1 MYSGT
6 RRRSWITSR
15 PPCQYD
21 LSFPSIRFPTQTR
34 LARFQIKSFEQ
45 EAVVFDTASGDTHY
59 LVPFSV
65 VLLQLVQS
73 NPGMTLDEMHG
84 ALASRLSLG
93 VGSDLVYQTDLALA
107 SLRQIGL
114 LETP

>member
-1 MYSGT
+1 
-6 RRRSWITSR
+6 
-15 PPCQYD
+15 
-21 LSFPSIRFPTQTR
+21 

-59 LVPFSV
+59 LAPFNM
-65 VLLQLVQS
+65 VLFQLIQG
-73 NPGMTLDEMHG
+73 NPGMTLDEMHV

-93 VGSDLVYQTDLALA
+93 IGPDLVHQTEQALA
-107 SLRQIGL
+107 SLRRIGL

>member
-1 MYSGT
+1 M
-6 RRRSWITSR
+6 
-15 PPCQYD
+15 
-21 LSFPSIRFPTQTR
+21 
-34 LARFQIKSFEQ
+34 ARFQIKSFEQ

-59 LVPFSV
+59 LAPFNV

-73 NPGMTLDEMHG
+73 NPGMTLDEIHA

-93 VGSDLVYQTDLALA
+93 IGPDLVHQTDQALA
-107 SLRQIGL
+107 SLRRIGL